1 MNYDNNIINN
11 NIIINSIS
19 DLDENSV
26 DQYIKYEKL
35 NFNNNNNN
43 INNSFIIN
51 NKNYDNIIN
60 NENNIN
66 SNNNISYTEIKP
78 KNILNNL
85 TPSFFIYNT
94 EFKNKYKTDYNF
106 NNYKNKKDNLDDSYL
121 KKEIRNN
128 QSKLLEQKKIYIKLS
143 NFINQKNDKKN
154 YPYLSFNNYKN
165 IDQLSY
171 LDENYLLYDN
181 FLYKL
186 NLLLLKKELN
196 RDILIKYI
204 NLLTFRRITS
214 YQTETKSYIYP
225 FYIYIL
231 LNNLKELTLLNCN
244 EIKITNNNNFYFVII
259 IKITYWNIIHLNI
272 KNFILHF
279 YLFEPYKKELENDYY
294 KISENFT
301 KEINKYLNINKK
313 WSIYLNNLKDN
324 YKNYNNNIIM
334 PLIYLDYISRNNF
347 PIPIF
352 DRTEIDYYSILIIF
366 ELMNNKLLTI

>member
-1 MNYDNNIINN
+1 MNYDNNINN
-11 NIIINSIS
+11 NIFNNFIINSIPS
-19 DLDENSV
+19 LDENSV
-26 DQYIKYEKL
+26 DQYIKYENL
-35 NFNNNNNN
+35 NCNNNNN
-43 INNSFIIN
+43 INNSFIFN
-51 NKNYDNIIN
+51 NENYIN

-66 SNNNISYTEIKP
+66 SNNNISHTEIKKSR
-78 KNILNNL
+78 KNFLI
-85 TPSFFIYNT
+85 PSFFT
-94 EFKNKYKTDYNF
+94 ECKNKTNF
-106 NNYKNKKDNLDDSYL
+106 NFNKNNDNFNDSYL
-121 KKEIRNN
+121 KNEINNN

-143 NFINQKNDKKN
+143 NFINEKNDKKN

-196 RDILIKYI
+196 KDILIKYL

-214 YQTETKSYIYP
+214 YQTESKSYIYP
-225 FYIYIL
+225 FCIYIL

-244 EIKITNNNNFYFVII
+244 EIKINKNNNFYFVII
-259 IKITYWNIIHLNI
+259 VKITFWNIIHLNI

-279 YLFEPYKKELENDYY
+279 YLFEPYKKELENNYF

-313 WSIYLNNLKDN
+313 WSIYINNLKDN

>member
-1 MNYDNNIINN
+1 MNNNNIINN
-11 NIIINSIS
+11 NIIIDSIP
-19 DLDENSV
+19 DLDENSI
-26 DQYIKYEKL
+26 DRYIKYENL
-35 NFNNNNNN
+35 NNN
-43 INNSFIIN
+43 INNSFIYN
-51 NKNYDNIIN
+51 NNYNNYIN

-66 SNNNISYTEIKP
+66 NNNISYTEIKQT
-78 KNILNNL
+78 KNKINNNNNNL
-85 TPSFFIYNT
+85 IPFFLT
-94 EFKNKYKTDYNF
+94 DFKNKYKTNYNK
-106 NNYKNKKDNLDDSYL
+106 NNNNNLDDSYL
-121 KKEIRNN
+121 KTKINNN

-143 NFINQKNDKKN
+143 NFITQKNDKKN

-196 RDILIKYI
+196 KDILIKFI

-214 YQTETKSYIYP
+214 YQTESNSYIYP

-244 EIKITNNNNFYFVII
+244 EMKINKNYNYVII
-259 IKITYWNIIHLNI
+259 VKIINWNIIHLNI
-272 KNFILHF
+272 KSFIMNFF
-279 YLFEPYKKELENDYY
+279 LFEPYKKELENNYY

-313 WSIYLNNLKDN
+313 WSIYINNLKDN

>member
-1 MNYDNNIINN
+1 MNNNNNIINN
-11 NIIINSIS
+11 NIIINSIP
-19 DLDENSV
+19 DLDENSI
-26 DQYIKYEKL
+26 DQYIKYENL
-35 NFNNNNNN
+35 N
-43 INNSFIIN
+43 INNSFIYNNNNNNYIN
-51 NKNYDNIIN
+51 D
-60 NENNIN
+60 ENNIN
-66 SNNNISYTEIKP
+66 NNNISYTEIKQT
-78 KNILNNL
+78 KNKINNNNL
-85 TPSFFIYNT
+85 IPLFFT
-94 EFKNKYKTDYNF
+94 DFKNK
-106 NNYKNKKDNLDDSYL
+106 NNKNNNNLDDSYL
-121 KKEIRNN
+121 KTEFNNN
-128 QSKLLEQKKIYIKLS
+128 QSKLLEQKKNYIKLS
-143 NFINQKNDKKN
+143 NFISQKNDKKN

-196 RDILIKYI
+196 KDILIKFI
-204 NLLTFRRITS
+204 NLLTLRRITS
-214 YQTETKSYIYP
+214 YQTESNSFIYP
-225 FYIYIL
+225 FFIYIL

-244 EIKITNNNNFYFVII
+244 EIKINKNNNFYFVII
-259 IKITYWNIIHLNI
+259 VKITFWNIIHLNI

-279 YLFEPYKKELENDYY
+279 YLFEPYKKELENNYF

-313 WSIYLNNLKDN
+313 WSIYINNLKDN